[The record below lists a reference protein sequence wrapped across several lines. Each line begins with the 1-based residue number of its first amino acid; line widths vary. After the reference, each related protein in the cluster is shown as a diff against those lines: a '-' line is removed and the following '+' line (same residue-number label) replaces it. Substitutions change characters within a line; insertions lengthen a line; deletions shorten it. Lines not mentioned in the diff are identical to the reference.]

1 MLFAFTMLS
10 TLCFL
15 DASVQVANIFDMF
28 FLTTGSPLTLIL
40 SSSITV
46 KFHPSKLFSKSRSV
60 LLSNSLAI
68 SMFFSLMALS
78 YKHYWIK
85 LLRLSLFASET
96 FIFTFSISISCRYM
110 QLRASPHISSSCVN
124 STFFISKL
132 LSYLQFST
140 NLLISLQAN
149 LALSWVLVAWVW
161 VAWVCVALV
170 LGSPKPPLKIPLSM
184 LTHSSVAHPYNA
196 NLRLFAFLM
205 SI

>member
-1 MLFAFTMLS
+1 MLFAFTILS
-10 TLCFL
+10 ILCFW
-15 DASVQVANIFDMF
+15 DASIQAANIFDMF

-40 SSSITV
+40 SNSITV
-46 KFHPSKLFSKSRSV
+46 NLYSSKLFSKSRSV

-110 QLRASPHISSSCVN
+110 QFRASPHISSSCVN

-132 LSYLQFST
+132 LIYVQFSK

-149 LALSWVLVAWVW
+149 LTLSWAWVWVAWVW
-161 VAWVCVALV
+161 VAWV

-184 LTHSSVAHPYNA
+184 LTHLSVAHPYNA